1 MLSIIVGRHRGS
13 IPLYSKTIVGVI
25 SPKHNGFYR
34 IAYVENEEKLII
46 EYPKGW
52 KISEEWNELK
62 YGNMLSLKKRYW
74 YVSLYGVRLLV
85 NKTINN
91 E

>member
-1 MLSIIVGRHRGS
+1 MKNNLVG
-13 IPLYSKTIVGVI
+13 KTVYCIA
-25 SPKHNGFYR
+25 PNGFYR

-52 KISEEWNELK
+52 KINEELNELK
-62 YGNMLSLKKRYW
+62 YGNMLSLEKRYW
-74 YVSLYGVRLLV
+74 YVSLFNVSLV

>member
-1 MLSIIVGRHRGS
+1 MKNKLIG
-13 IPLYSKTIVGVI
+13 KTVYCIA
-25 SPKHNGFYR
+25 PNGFYR
-34 IAYVENEEKLII
+34 IAYIESEERFII

-52 KISEEWNELK
+52 RISEEYNELK

-74 YVSLYGVRLLV
+74 YVSSYNVILV

>member
-1 MLSIIVGRHRGS
+1 MKNKLIGRTVYCIV
-13 IPLYSKTIVGVI
+13 P
-25 SPKHNGFYR
+25 NGFYR
-34 IAYVENEEKLII
+34 IAYIESEEKFII

-52 KISEEWNELK
+52 SISEEYNELK

-74 YVSLYGVRLLV
+74 YVSSYNVKFVV

>member
-1 MLSIIVGRHRGS
+1 MKNNLLIG
-13 IPLYSKTIVGVI
+13 KTVYYATL
-25 SPKHNGFYR
+25 NGFYR
-34 IAYVENEEKLII
+34 IAYIENEEKLII
-46 EYPKGW
+46 EYPGGW
-52 KISEEWNELK
+52 KISDEYNKLK

-74 YVSLYGVRLLV
+74 FVSLYEVKFV

>member
-1 MLSIIVGRHRGS
+1 MKNNLVG
-13 IPLYSKTIVGVI
+13 KTVYYIA
-25 SPKHNGFYR
+25 NGFYR
-34 IAYVENEEKLII
+34 IAYVENEERLII
-46 EYPKGW
+46 EYPNGW
-52 KISEEWNELK
+52 KINEECNELK

-74 YVSLYGVRLLV
+74 YVSLFDVRLV

>member
-1 MLSIIVGRHRGS
+1 MKNKLIGRTV
-13 IPLYSKTIVGVI
+13 YCI
-25 SPKHNGFYR
+25 SPPGFYR
-34 IAYVENEEKLII
+34 IAYVKNEESFII
-46 EYPKGW
+46 EYPNKGW
-52 KISEEWNELK
+52 KISEEENELK

-74 YVSLYGVRLLV
+74 YVSSCEVRLV

>member
-1 MLSIIVGRHRGS
+1 MKNKLIG
-13 IPLYSKTIVGVI
+13 KTVYCIA
-25 SPKHNGFYR
+25 PHGFYN
-34 IAYVENEEKLII
+34 IAYVENEERFII
-46 EYPKGW
+46 EYSNGW
-52 KISEEWNELK
+52 KISEEYNKLR

-74 YVSLYGVRLLV
+74 YVSSCEVRLV

>member
-1 MLSIIVGRHRGS
+1 MKNNLVGKNVHC
-13 IPLYSKTIVGVI
+13 IAP
-25 SPKHNGFYR
+25 NGLYR

-52 KISEEWNELK
+52 KISEACNELK

-74 YVSLYGVRLLV
+74 YVSSCEVRLV

>member
-1 MLSIIVGRHRGS
+1 MKNNLVG
-13 IPLYSKTIVGVI
+13 KTVYCIA
-25 SPKHNGFYR
+25 PNGFYR
-34 IAYVENEEKLII
+34 IAYVENEKKLII
-46 EYPKGW
+46 EYPDGW
-52 KISEEWNELK
+52 KISEEFNKLK

-74 YVSLYGVRLLV
+74 CVPLLNVRLIV